1 MSKPLVVVVCDT
13 DDCTSFYFH
22 CCTTR
27 PYNST
32 GSICIATQRDKFS
45 ENWGQIEA
53 RKDYSSSMAGIGSRH
68 SISLLES
75 SSLIDYGMG
84 GRENKTRRKFKC
96 NGAKYK
102 ALNDCEPIRC
112 RSKVLKR
119 EEGFSVHFAWMTT
132 RQDIGNALHCERE
145 IRTRRFLINTR
156 VTHFHLVKR
165 RPRDRTRC
173 NKCTSAKGQTTNWKA
188 NTNKKKRKENLG
200 GIHHR
205 DNGRNEKRWWV
216 FPRRS
221 SKSPQRE
228 LGLSVLRRFFFFLVF
243 AMKNQHKQNSAQLF
257 NSAEMCQCQLRKMDR
272 TSKRHLL
279 FSGSTFGRKTTTTK
293 TFGRIEFQRNQQWKE
308 RRKTFK

>member
-53 RKDYSSSMAGIGSRH
+53 RKDYSSSTAGIGSRH

-188 NTNKKKRKENLG
+188 NTNKKKERKTWEESIIVTTG
-200 GIHHR
+200 GMRKDDEFFLDAAAKAHR
-205 DNGRNEKRWWV
+205 ESWGFLYCAD
-216 FPRRS
+216 
-221 SKSPQRE
+221 
-228 LGLSVLRRFFFFLVF
+228 FFFF
-243 AMKNQHKQNSAQLF
+243 
-257 NSAEMCQCQLRKMDR
+257 
-272 TSKRHLL
+272 
-279 FSGSTFGRKTTTTK
+279 
-293 TFGRIEFQRNQQWKE
+293 
-308 RRKTFK
+308 

>member
-53 RKDYSSSMAGIGSRH
+53 RKDYSSSTAGIGSRH

-165 RPRDRTRC
+165 RPRDRTRKRAD
-173 NKCTSAKGQTTNWKA
+173 NKLKSQHQQ
-188 NTNKKKRKENLG
+188 KKKKGKL
-200 GIHHR
+200 
-205 DNGRNEKRWWV
+205 GRNPSSWQRAEWEKMMS
-216 FPRRS
+216 FS
-221 SKSPQRE
+221 STQQQKPTERVGAFCTAQI
-228 LGLSVLRRFFFFLVF
+228 FFFLVF